1 MKDLSSKRIEQI
13 KPSITVSLSQKA
25 KEYSAQGRDVINVT
39 TGELPFEAPNHI
51 RQSLIKSLEEGKDKY
66 SNPSG
71 INELKEAVV
80 DKFREENDLNFTE
93 DEIIIGNGV
102 KELFFNLMASTISK
116 DDEVLIPAP
125 YWVSFPEIVSFFDGN
140 PVTLKTSQKNNF
152 KINPEE
158 LSSSITKKTKWLIIN
173 SPSNPTG
180 SVYSSKELEDI
191 ADVLRETQNQHIS
204 IISDDI
210 YEKVLFDDNKFENIL
225 NIAPDLIGRVVV
237 LNGFSKSFCMTGWR
251 LGYAAA
257 KKEIIDQISK
267 IKSHSN
273 TCTPPFIQF
282 AGVSALKED
291 YSFFSENLIKIKND
305 RDLILDGLN
314 SIDGIS
320 CLKPDGAFYVFPS
333 CKNFLG
339 CVSQSGKVI
348 NSSIDFA
355 SYLLEDYNLAVVPG
369 EAFGLNGYFRI
380 SFTIGEDLIKELID
394 RLSKAC
400 SKLKKT

>member
-1 MKDLSSKRIEQI
+1 MLTSNI
-13 KPSITVSLSQKA
+13 KFRQFK
-25 KEYSAQGRDVINVT
+25 
-39 TGELPFEAPNHI
+39 I
-51 RQSLIKSLEEGKDKY
+51 RKNNQNADK
-66 SNPSG
+66 
-71 INELKEAVV
+71 ELK
-80 DKFREENDLNFTE
+80 KLLCENNSVIRSLTKNYE
-93 DEIIIGNGV
+93 
-102 KELFFNLMASTISK
+102 
-116 DDEVLIPAP
+116 
-125 YWVSFPEIVSFFDGN
+125 
-140 PVTLKTSQKNNF
+140 NNF

-191 ADVLRETQNQHIS
+191 ANILRETQNQHIS

-225 NIAPDLIGRVVV
+225 NIAPDLFGRVVV

-267 IKSHSN
+267 IKSQTN

-320 CLKPDGAFYVFPS
+320 CLKP
-333 CKNFLG
+333 
-339 CVSQSGKVI
+339 
-348 NSSIDFA
+348 
-355 SYLLEDYNLAVVPG
+355 E
-369 EAFGLNGYFRI
+369 
-380 SFTIGEDLIKELID
+380 
-394 RLSKAC
+394 
-400 SKLKKT
+400 

>member
-1 MKDLSSKRIEQI
+1 MKNLYSKRIDQI
-13 KPSITVSLSQKA
+13 KPSVTVSLSQKA
-25 KEYSAQGRDVINVT
+25 KEYSAKGRDVINVT
-39 TGELPFEAPNHI
+39 TGELPFEAPDHI
-51 RQSLIKSLEEGKDKY
+51 RQSLIKSLEEGRDKY

-80 DKFREENDLNFTE
+80 NKFREENDLNFTE
-93 DEIIIGNGV
+93 DEIVIGNGV
-102 KELFFNLMASTISK
+102 KELFFNLMASTLSK
-116 DDEVLIPAP
+116 DDEVVIPAP

-140 PVTLKTSQKNNF
+140 PVILKTSQKNNF

-158 LSSSITKKTKWLIIN
+158 LSLAITNKTKWLIIN

-180 SVYSSKELEDI
+180 SVYSSQDLEDI
-191 ADVLRETQNQHIS
+191 ANVLRENQNQHIS

-210 YEKVLFDDNKFENIL
+210 YEKVLFDDHKFKNIL
-225 NIAPDLIGRVVV
+225 NIAPDLSERVVV

-257 KKEIIDQISK
+257 KKEIIDKISK

-273 TCTPPFIQF
+273 TCTPPFIQY

-291 YSFFSENLIKIKND
+291 YSFFKENLMQIKND
-305 RDLILDGLN
+305 RDLIVEGLN
-314 SIDGIS
+314 SIDGIT
-320 CLKPDGAFYVFPS
+320 CLKPEGAFYVFPS
-333 CKNFLG
+333 CENFLG
-339 CVSQSGKVI
+339 RISQSGKVI
-348 NSSIDFA
+348 ESSIDFA

-380 SFTIGEDLIKELID
+380 SFTIGEDSITELLD

-400 SKLKKT
+400 SKLKNT